1 MISELMDL
9 WIDENKTI
17 NRKGNLT
24 VDKNKSLFKIIKN
37 SILITQ

>member
-24 VDKNKSLFKIIKN
+24 VDKNNTLIKN
-37 SILITQ
+37 SIVITQ